1 MSIDELQ
8 SALDDLVVEYKQISN
23 KNCAPE
29 RAIDALTN
37 ENKDLK
43 TEKELILKDE
53 RTLI

>member
-23 KNCAPE
+23 KNCASK

-43 TEKELILKDE
+43 TEKESLKTKE
-53 RTLI
+53 R